1 MTSKKEGEEERK
13 GITIEFLSKKNL
25 QGKDFNEKLEMIMEK
40 VRKEQ
45 ILVLEEALTPEEKSK
60 LIEKS
65 MENVDDD
72 FPGIEFSGFDPE
84 KPWYQKFINRFIGKE
99 PKEGL
104 LIVGSSNILE
114 KVDEE
119 RDSISLFAKLGK

>member
-1 MTSKKEGEEERK
+1 MTSKKGKEERK

-25 QGKDFNEKLEMIMEK
+25 QEKDFDEKLDMIMEK
-40 VRKEQ
+40 VREEQ
-45 ILVLEEALTPEEKSK
+45 ILVLEEALTPKEKSK

-84 KPWYQKFINRFIGKE
+84 MPWYQKFINRFIGKE

-119 RDSISLFAKLGK
+119 RDSISLFAKLDK